1 MMFEAARLPKG
12 TGTCML
18 YWSKPISTRISGVCL
33 SRQDASALVESSP
46 LSRPREIYL
55 VISAR
60 PAANAGN
67 ARTVNGNR
75 LRTPRGEFGKG
86 PKTRQ
91 STDDHTR
98 RLATTTARHDV
109 NYGLRQ

>member
-1 MMFEAARLPKG
+1 MMFEAARLRKG

-18 YWSKPISTRISGVCL
+18 YWSKPISIRISGVCL

-67 ARTVNGNR
+67 ARTEIVSG
-75 LRTPRGEFGKG
+75 LRAETGIRKGTENTTVDRRPHSSPR
-86 PKTRQ
+86 
-91 STDDHTR
+91 DDHG
-98 RLATTTARHDV
+98 ATFM
-109 NYGLRQ
+109 